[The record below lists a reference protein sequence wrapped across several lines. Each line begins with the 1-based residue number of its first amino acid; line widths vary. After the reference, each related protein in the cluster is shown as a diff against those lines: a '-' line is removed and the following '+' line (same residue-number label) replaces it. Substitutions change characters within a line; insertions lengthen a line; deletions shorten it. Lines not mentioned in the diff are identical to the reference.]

1 MSDLESENDPTNR
14 QSDRLRE
21 KQKRK
26 YNLMEVENYLQEQNG
41 ISNERRSARAIKR
54 NYAATMSEEEESMN
68 EPTLESESRRIF
80 VPEIDQILWRKTDQ
94 HTGTLQYLVKYK
106 DRSYFHTEWLDELRI
121 LNEKN
126 GKQKINRFNKVFDK
140 RIMEELDEVVEAQY
154 FDPAFQ
160 EVDRVLS
167 CTEIFPIVHP
177 KKGSEM
183 KGKWAESLTKVISHL
198 LNFSRNQI
206 HYGVYFLESK
216 AILDFGT
223 INNRLYLG
231 QYKSNNDFWNELGQ
245 VFKSAN
251 QEFQENSE
259 MRQISDT
266 LKECSIILYNLWY
279 EEAKKNY
286 EQKLSQQRYINEEA
300 YKNKVNDDHRNDI
313 MPELKKEKINELV
326 LNVLNII
333 DEKQY
338 TIQEN
343 LAEIE
348 SIVQDQLN
356 IKLEI
361 KNEDQFDLEDYL
373 RCQLQQNDVDID
385 QEMQLEMLDFQQ
397 QMDCVDP
404 DIEAWNP
411 GEKSFDWL
419 QTDLLEIKLL
429 SEQEIQKLSQ
439 EPDRLYLVK
448 WKHLSYLEATWEP
461 ESLIDC
467 RQKIKEFKQ
476 FNRSL
481 DKETRNW
488 QMQQNQNHKMLVDL
502 ELGIKKKK
510 LSNLQ
515 ITEIRNQLYFLN
527 QRKPPHE
534 YTQLTQTIYKDKRLL
549 RDYQLDSLNWL
560 IRAWYEDRNVI
571 LADEMGLG
579 KTIQTISFLNHLYN
593 FENYRGP
600 FLIIA
605 PLSTLQHWKRTVEEW
620 TNLNA
625 VLYYDQESSAG
636 RALCRQYEF
645 FYTDISMKGVVL
657 QASEIYKFQILITSY
672 EVFMQ
677 DFQTIFINVPFQYIV
692 VDEAHKLKN
701 SNARIL
707 QSLKKLCCQRT
718 LLLTG
723 TPIQNNTDEL
733 FSLLN
738 FIEPYEF
745 SNLITFKREYGQLET
760 SDQVDK
766 LNVLLK
772 PYILRRQKED
782 VEQMIPP
789 LQETIIDI
797 EMTTIQ
803 KHIYKAMYERNKSML
818 EQGFSQWAANAAS
831 LNNLEIQLRKCC
843 NHPFLIQEMQNDLTK
858 GCQNKNDYINKL
870 VESSGK
876 MILLDK
882 LLNKFR
888 NEGKKM
894 LIFSQ
899 FTMMLSILEEYLK
912 FKQVKYEKIDGQI
925 KARERQNAIDRFND
939 PLKKREVFLLSTKA
953 GGQGINL
960 TAAEIVVIYDSDWN
974 PQNDV
979 QATARAHR
987 IGQSKE
993 VTVYR
998 LITKDTYEAE
1008 MFERAIKKL
1017 GLDQAIFM
1025 SGQFKSCES
1034 SFKNNKNDK
1043 KMSKQ
1048 DMEVLLKNGI
1058 IGLIS
1063 HNQNGDTF
1071 QEKNIDEI
1079 LEKNSRTAKYSLIN
1093 GSYTVS
1099 KQSFVSEKTDKS
1111 ISIQDPNFWK
1121 IILKSQESRCQKLS
1135 KMFDL
1140 HMSLQEQKKYMEEV
1154 GDCVNQLIESKLSQ
1168 SNYSTDDE
1176 QILTD
1181 LLNKINSSNYAK
1193 NYRELAMN
1201 WIYELSKPS
1210 RRIKKLTDMDL
1221 GRKQQ
1226 RTVEIQGEDA
1236 RRLASKS
1243 KEELIKKLCYVCERP
1258 NCSIFCMGHCRRSF
1272 HQACKDLLETT
1283 EYINIEGPDQDFLNN
1298 HSFPELNWS
1307 EEQLKENLNIRYS
1320 CPDCRNCLV
1329 VCLLCKTKGTYPP
1342 EKKQKEEVI
1351 ASSDENDP
1359 LEDNNVRKIK
1369 NKSAISK
1376 CSTANCNRYFHLN
1389 CIQANPLSKTLDS
1402 NVELFR
1408 CPSHVCVF
1416 CKVNSSNTTT
1426 ALIHCVRCC
1435 RSFHSK
1441 CAPPDVKSKTQKI
1454 GKKVMICD
1462 LCAKQKE
1469 EKFEGKMIVKIS
1481 IKGYQKKQKQA
1492 KLDFKQ
1498 FGTTARTRRIYEKKN
1513 ETMPNNRSQLDS
1525 SRSNS
1530 QDKIVKKVQRKQFKQ
1545 DIHPYSYEELGIIP
1559 VKYFDYSKYT
1569 NDWCRYC
1576 GARFASNFTKGPWGS
1591 RTLCTIHY
1599 INWGQKKQLD
1609 LSEHND
1615 LPKSPINRDDPTEL
1629 QFLQRQKA
1637 KDPNFDPRKELN
1649 IYNDEQYQIF
1659 NND

>member
-1 MSDLESENDPTNR
+1 MSDQESENDQSNR
-14 QSDRLRE
+14 QSGRLRD

-26 YNLMEVENYLQEQNG
+26 YNMMNEENYQQEQIEIG
-41 ISNERRSARAIKR
+41 NERRSARVIKK
-54 NYAATMSEEEESMN
+54 NYISTQSEEEESVN
-68 EPTLESESRRIF
+68 EPVIETEVKRIF
-80 VPEIDQILWRKTDQ
+80 IPEIDQILWRKIDQ
-94 HTGTLQYLVKYK
+94 DTAQIQYLIKFK
-106 DRSYFHTEWLDELRI
+106 NRSYLHTEWLDEERI
-121 LNEKN
+121 LEEKN
-126 GKQKINRFNKVFDK
+126 GKQKINRFNKVFEK
-140 RIMEELDEVVEAQY
+140 RIQEEIDDFIEDQY

-160 EVDRVLS
+160 EVDRILS

-183 KGKWAESLTKVISHL
+183 IGKWPQSLTKVMSHL
-198 LNFSRNQI
+198 LNFTRDQI
-206 HYGVYFLESK
+206 HYGIYFLECK
-216 AILDFGT
+216 TLLNFGT

-231 QYKSNNDFWNELGQ
+231 YYKIYDDFWYELGS

-251 QEFQENSE
+251 QEWLEGTDMYRITN
-259 MRQISDT
+259 T
-266 LKECSIILYNLWY
+266 LKECAIVLYDLWY
-279 EEAKKNY
+279 DEAILNY
-286 EQKLSQQRYINEEA
+286 QSKLQQQRYINEKA
-300 YKNKVNDDHRNDI
+300 YKEKINNEHRLDI

-326 LNVLNII
+326 TKVLNII

-343 LAEIE
+343 LLDIE
-348 SIVQDQLN
+348 FILQKELN
-356 IKLEI
+356 IQLQI
-361 KNEDQFDLEDYL
+361 CNEEDFDLEDYL
-373 RCQLQQNDVDID
+373 KKQLEIKDID
-385 QEMQLEMLDFQQ
+385 VAQEMQLEMQDFQS
-397 QMDCVDP
+397 QMDAVDP
-404 DIEAWNP
+404 DIESWNP
-411 GEKSFDWL
+411 GQKCYDWIHVSS
-419 QTDLLEIKLL
+419 LEIQNLTK
-429 SEQEIQKLSQ
+429 EEIYNLSQ
-439 EPDRLYLVK
+439 EPDKLYFVK

-467 RQKIKEFKQ
+467 RLKIQEFKQ

-481 DKETRNW
+481 DKETRNLM
-488 QMQQNQNHKMLVDL
+488 MQQYKNHQTLVEYDQ
-502 ELGIKKKK
+502 GIRKKKF
-510 LSNLQ
+510 SNIQLQ
-515 ITEIRNQLYFLN
+515 EIKSSLYFLN
-527 QRKPPHE
+527 QQKPAHE

-579 KTIQTISFLNHLYN
+579 KTIQTIAFLNHLYN

-625 VLYYDQESSAG
+625 VLYYDQESNAG
-636 RALCRQYEF
+636 RSLCRQYEF
-645 FYTDISMKGVVL
+645 FYTDISIKGIL
-657 QASEIYKFQILITSY
+657 LTASEIFKFQILITSY

-677 DFQTIFINVPFQYIV
+677 DFQNVFINIPFQYIV
-692 VDEAHKLKN
+692 IDEAHRLKN

-707 QSLKKLCCQRT
+707 QSLKRLSCQRT

-723 TPIQNNTDEL
+723 TPIQNNTEEL

-738 FIEPYEF
+738 FIEPYQF
-745 SNLITFKREYGQLET
+745 SNIINFKREYGQLET

-803 KHIYKAMYERNKSML
+803 KHIYKALYDRNKSML

-858 GCQNKNDYINKL
+858 SCQTRIDYINKL

-888 NEGKKM
+888 NEGRKM

-899 FTMMLSILEEYLK
+899 FTMMLQILEEYLK

-925 KARERQNAIDRFND
+925 KARERSNAIDRFND
-939 PLKKREVFLLSTKA
+939 PSKKREVFLLSTKA

-1025 SGQFKSCES
+1025 NGQFKQCENS
-1034 SFKNNKNDK
+1034 YKTNKNDK

-1063 HNQNGDTF
+1063 NNPNGDTF

-1099 KQSFVSEKTDKS
+1099 KQLFVSEKTDKS
-1111 ISIQDPNFWK
+1111 INIQDPNFWK
-1121 IILKSQESRCQKLS
+1121 IILKSSESRCQKLI

-1140 HMSLQEQKKYMEEV
+1140 HMSLQEQKKYLEEV

-1176 QILTD
+1176 QILIE

-1210 RRIKKLTDMDL
+1210 RRIKKITDIDL

-1226 RTVEIQGEDA
+1226 RTLEVQGEDA

-1243 KEELIKKLCYVCERP
+1243 KEELIKKLCYVCERS
-1258 NCSIFCMGHCRRSF
+1258 NCSVFCMGHCRRAF
-1272 HQACKDLLETT
+1272 HESCKELLETS
-1283 EYINIEGPDQDFLNN
+1283 EFINIEGPDQDFLNN
-1298 HSFPELNWS
+1298 HTFPELNWS
-1307 EEQLKENLNIRYS
+1307 DEQLKENINIRYS
-1320 CPDCRNCLV
+1320 CPDCRNNLV
-1329 VCLLCKTKGTYPP
+1329 VCLLCKMKGTYPP
-1342 EKKQKEEVI
+1342 EKKSKEEI
-1351 ASSDENDP
+1351 LIQADEFDP
-1359 LEDNNVRKIK
+1359 FYDNVKK
-1369 NKSAISK
+1369 TKSKSFISK
-1376 CSTANCNRYFHLN
+1376 CSTANCNRYFHLT
-1389 CIQANPLSKTLDS
+1389 CIQGNPLSKTLDT
-1402 NVELFR
+1402 NADLFR
-1408 CPSHVCVF
+1408 CPSHICVF
-1416 CKVNSSNTTT
+1416 CKINSTNMTT

-1441 CAPPDVKSKTQKI
+1441 CAPPEIKIKTQKI

-1462 LCAKQKE
+1462 LCFKPKE
-1469 EKFEGKMIVKIS
+1469 EKVEQSMIVKIP
-1481 IKGYQKKQKQA
+1481 IIGYQKKSKLSKQE
-1492 KLDFKQ
+1492 FQ
-1498 FGTTARTRRIYEKKN
+1498 SIGTTARTRRIQEQKYVTLDSDKRKI
-1513 ETMPNNRSQLDS
+1513 DS

-1530 QDKIVKKVQRKQFKQ
+1530 NDKISKKVKREKRKQ

-1559 VKYFDYSKYT
+1559 VKYFDYSKYV

-1599 INWGQKKQLD
+1599 INWGQKKSLD
-1609 LSEHND
+1609 LSDYPD
-1615 LPKSPINRDDPTEL
+1615 LPKNPINRDDQTEL
-1629 QFLQRQKA
+1629 QYLQRQKA

-1659 NND
+1659 SNY

>member
-1 MSDLESENDPTNR
+1 MSDQESDDDQSNR
-14 QSDRLRE
+14 QLGRLRD

-26 YNLMEVENYLQEQNG
+26 YNQMEEEYYVQEQNV
-41 ISNERRSARAIKR
+41 IANERRSARAIKK
-54 NYAATMSEEEESMN
+54 NYAATMSDEEEPINQPVE
-68 EPTLESESRRIF
+68 ETEVKRIF
-80 VPEIDQILWRKTDQ
+80 VPEIDQILWRKIDQ
-94 HTGTLQYLVKYK
+94 NTAQIQFLVKYK
-106 DRSYFHTEWLDELRI
+106 NRSYLHTEWLNEDRI
-121 LNEKN
+121 LDEKN
-126 GKQKINRFNKVFDK
+126 GKQKINRFNKVFQK
-140 RIMEELDEVVEAQY
+140 RIQEEIDDFIDDQY

-183 KGKWAESLTKVISHL
+183 KGKWAESLTKVMSHL
-198 LNFSRNQI
+198 LNFTRDQI
-206 HYGVYFLESK
+206 HYGIYFLESK
-216 AILDFGT
+216 TILDFGT

-231 QYKSNNDFWNELGQ
+231 YYKNYNDFWYELGSVYNTAAEEWQ
-245 VFKSAN
+245 DGT
-251 QEFQENSE
+251 E
-259 MRQISDT
+259 MNRITNT
-266 LKECSIILYNLWY
+266 LTECAIVLYNYWY
-279 EEAKKNY
+279 NEAKQNY
-286 EQKLSQQRYINEEA
+286 QSKLQQQRYINEKAFKE
-300 YKNKVNDDHRNDI
+300 KINDDHRKDI

-326 LNVLNII
+326 SKVLNII
-333 DEKQY
+333 DDKQY
-338 TIQEN
+338 NIQEHFK
-343 LAEIE
+343 EIE
-348 SIVQDQLN
+348 IILDQELN
-356 IKLEI
+356 IKLQI
-361 KNEDQFDLEDYL
+361 SNDQEFDLEDYL
-373 RCQLQQNDVDID
+373 KQSLKDQDID
-385 QEMQLEMLDFQQ
+385 VAKEMQLEMQDFQS
-397 QMDCVDP
+397 QMDTVDP
-404 DIEAWNP
+404 DIESWNP

-419 QTDLLEIKLL
+419 NDSPQEIKILTK
-429 SEQEIQKLSQ
+429 QEIENLSQ
-439 EPDRLYLVK
+439 EPDKLYFVK

-467 RQKIKEFKQ
+467 RQKIQEFKQ

-481 DKETRNW
+481 DKETRNLM
-488 QMQQNQNHKMLVDL
+488 MQQNQNHKILV
-502 ELGIKKKK
+502 EYEQGIRKKK
-510 LSNLQ
+510 LSNMQ
-515 ITEIRNQLYFLN
+515 IQDIKSQLYFLN
-527 QRKPPHE
+527 QQKPPHE

-579 KTIQTISFLNHLYN
+579 KTIQTIAFLNHLYN

-625 VLYYDQESSAG
+625 VLYYDQESNAG
-636 RALCRQYEF
+636 RSLCRQYEF
-645 FYTDISMKGVVL
+645 FYTDISMKGIL
-657 QASEIYKFQILITSY
+657 LTASEIFKFQILITSY

-677 DFQTIFINVPFQYIV
+677 DFQNIFINVPFQYIV

-707 QSLKKLCCQRT
+707 QSLKRLSCQRT

-723 TPIQNNTDEL
+723 TPIQNNTEEL

-738 FIEPYEF
+738 FIEPNQF
-745 SNLITFKREYGQLET
+745 CNLTYFKRDYGQLET
-760 SDQVDK
+760 SDQVDR

-803 KHIYKAMYERNKSML
+803 KHIYKALYDRNKSML

-843 NHPFLIQEMQNDLTK
+843 NHPFLIQEMQNEISK
-858 GCQNKNDYINKL
+858 GCQTRIDYINKL

-888 NEGKKM
+888 GEGKKM

-899 FTMMLSILEEYLK
+899 FTMMLQLLEEYLK

-925 KARERQNAIDRFND
+925 KARERSNAIDRFND
-939 PLKKREVFLLSTKA
+939 PSKKREVFLLSTKA

-998 LITKDTYEAE
+998 LITKDTYESE

-1025 SGQFKSCES
+1025 NGQFKSCENS
-1034 SFKNNKNDK
+1034 YKSNKNEK

-1063 HNQNGDTF
+1063 NNQNGDTF

-1093 GSYTVS
+1093 STYTVS

-1111 ISIQDPNFWK
+1111 INIQDPNFWK
-1121 IILKSQESRCQKLS
+1121 IILKSSESRCQKLS

-1140 HMSLQEQKKYMEEV
+1140 HMSLQEQKKYLEEV

-1210 RRIKKLTDMDL
+1210 RRIKKITDLDL

-1243 KEELIKKLCYVCERP
+1243 KEELIKKLCYVCERS
-1258 NCSIFCMGHCRRSF
+1258 NCSVFCMGHCRRAF
-1272 HQACKDLLETT
+1272 HEACKQLLETT
-1283 EYINIEGPDQDFLNN
+1283 DYINIEGPDQDFLNN
-1298 HSFPELNWS
+1298 NVFPELNWS
-1307 EEQLKENLNIRYS
+1307 DEQLKEKINIRYS
-1320 CPDCRNCLV
+1320 CPDCRNNLV
-1329 VCLLCKTKGTYPP
+1329 VCLLCKQKGTYPP
-1342 EKKQKEEVI
+1342 EKKSKEDIIVQMDEFDP
-1351 ASSDENDP
+1351 SD
-1359 LEDNNVRKIK
+1359 DNIKKNK
-1369 NKSAISK
+1369 NKSLISK
-1376 CSTANCNRYFHLN
+1376 CSTANCNRYFHLT
-1389 CIQANPLSKTLDS
+1389 CIQANPLSKSLDT
-1402 NVELFR
+1402 NADLFR
-1408 CPSHVCVF
+1408 CPSHICVF
-1416 CKVNSSNTTT
+1416 CKINSSNMTT

-1441 CAPPDVKSKTQKI
+1441 CAPPEIKIKTQKI

-1462 LCAKQKE
+1462 LCVKPKE
-1469 EKFEGKMIVKIS
+1469 EKNQPSMIVKIP
-1481 IKGYQKKQKQA
+1481 ILGYQKKLKNS
-1492 KLDFKQ
+1492 KTEFNTI
-1498 FGTTARTRRIYEKKN
+1498 GTTARTRKIQEKKY
-1513 ETMPNNRSQLDS
+1513 ETQDSDKRKIDS
-1525 SRSNS
+1525 SRSMS
-1530 QDKIVKKVQRKQFKQ
+1530 QEKISKKVQREKRNK

-1609 LSEHND
+1609 LSEYIE
-1615 LPKSPINRDDPTEL
+1615 LPKNPINRDDQTEL

-1649 IYNDEQYQIF
+1649 IQNDEQYQIF
-1659 NND
+1659 SNY